1 MTANLEDLEDL
12 ERETAEK
19 FYRLATAL
27 AGEAPLLDVKEWLG
41 DKPFEV
47 APAQLPGA
55 LQFPQETWAVYPAR
69 RTVTLV
75 TVSAWCD
82 KAIDGTYTADVV
94 RDGLPGIGLLLAYGG
109 KERLS

>member
-1 MTANLEDLEDL
+1 MTANLEDL

-27 AGEAPLLDVKEWLG
+27 AGEAPVLDVKEWLG

-47 APAQLPGA
+47 ATTPLPPGSM
-55 LQFPQETWAVYPAR
+55 QFPRETWVVYPAR
-69 RTVTLV
+69 RTVTLI
-75 TVSAWCD
+75 TVAAWCD